1 MNNQNKIIL
10 GIVISYFLI
19 VSLVALK
26 TKRPDTGNEEKN
38 EDDEIKQ
45 EQKKE

>member
-10 GIVISYFLI
+10 GVAISYF
-19 VSLVALK
+19 VVVAFTALK
-26 TKRPDTGNEEKN
+26 ITQSTQSTQPTT